1 VNAYKSGE
9 EHVCYGCDG
18 PREINPARSIPGI
31 TNYKPC
37 SACGA
42 IGIKRK
48 SDPERARALPSGHL
62 SLGRMF

>member
-1 VNAYKSGE
+1 MNVYHTAG

-18 PREINPARSIPGI
+18 PREINPAGSIPGI

-48 SDPERARALPSGHL
+48 GGFALDGSPGNPFP
-62 SLGRMF
+62 R